1 MGDDTKKDPQA
12 PEESAASN
20 LSGEELEQVVGGILL
35 RKPGDPCEGGE
46 IIQKLNLKIA
56 Q

>member
-1 MGDDTKKDPQA
+1 MGDDSKKDKQA
-12 PEESAASN
+12 PEESAVAN
-20 LSGEELEQVVGGILL
+20 LSGEDLEQVVGGILL
-35 RKPGDPCEGGE
+35 NKPGDPCEGGE